1 MESTLKIK
9 SIISC
14 VCKRYSIPYTGGE
27 DIKDIPSDVKLIGK
41 IIFNLREIQDILRE
55 IENKHDLEGIKSI
68 LEDDINELAKV
79 AHDLGNA
86 ALKIQFEDKLK

>member
-1 MESTLKIK
+1 MDGNIRIK
-9 SIISC
+9 SIISQI
-14 VCKRYSIPYTGGE
+14 CKKCNILYSGE
-27 DIKDIPSDVKLIGK
+27 TDIKNIPADVELIGK
-41 IIFNLREIQDILRE
+41 VIFKLREIQDILRI
-55 IENKHDLEGIKSI
+55 IEDKHDLEGIKVI